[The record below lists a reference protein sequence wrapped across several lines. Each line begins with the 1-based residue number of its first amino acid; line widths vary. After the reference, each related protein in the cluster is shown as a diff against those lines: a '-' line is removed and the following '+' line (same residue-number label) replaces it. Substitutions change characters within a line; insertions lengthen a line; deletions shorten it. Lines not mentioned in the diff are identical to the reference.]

1 MADYKTKKNHLSAK
15 LKNALIM
22 PVEHRSYIVEQNLK
36 RLTFL
41 NWFLIFAGIIMD
53 SLIVANNLY
62 QNHNQK
68 VIIYFFSILTIISA
82 ISLIWCYF
90 FKNKT
95 TISSDLRAIGH
106 YITFLAIMCLCLVSF
121 LHLFAIFSAFI
132 YFICAVIVFSL
143 VFYMEPFF
151 FSIVLISIISA
162 MIPKLVSSFGIPAI
176 IVVIF
181 FSAIMVLIVFSRWNS
196 TIKML
201 NAQSEQKRY
210 TSNLEKEITLA
221 SFVQKSFF
229 THNVTEFD
237 GWTLNFYSEPMAG
250 ISGDMFDI
258 YNTDNKLDGL
268 GLFDVSGHG
277 LSSGLVTMLVKNII
291 YKEFYK
297 QKDKPLQQVLN
308 YINDRIIREKGDIEN
323 FLTGTL
329 ARINGNNVEFIN
341 AGNPQPIIYVKE
353 KNNAFFYENSN
364 QNHYGVIGMADFP
377 VNYTSTVIKMN
388 SGDEILFY
396 TDGITENTN
405 KSGLSYGKD
414 LLLESF
420 KINTFKTCKDQISDL
435 IAHYK
440 AFKGDFRSSD
450 DITVLLLKKL

>member
-95 TISSDLRAIGH
+95 KISSDLRAIGH

-181 FSAIMVLIVFSRWNS
+181 FSTIMVLIVFSRWNS

-414 LLLESF
+414 LLLETF

-435 IAHYK
+435 IANYK
-440 AFKGDFRSSD
+440 SFKGNFRSSD
-450 DITVLLLKKL
+450 DITLLLLKKL

>member
-1 MADYKTKKNHLSAK
+1 MADIRIRKNKLSAK
-15 LKNALIM
+15 LRSALIM
-22 PVEHRSYIVEQNLK
+22 PIEHRSYIVEQNLK
-36 RLTFL
+36 RLTVL
-41 NWFLIFAGIIMD
+41 NWILIFSGISMD
-53 SLIVANNLY
+53 ALILSNNLY

-68 VIIYFFSILTIISA
+68 LIIYFFLVLTLISG
-82 ISLIWCYF
+82 ISLIWCYL
-90 FKNKT
+90 FKNKPN
-95 TISSDLRAIGH
+95 ISPELRSIGH
-106 YITFLAIMCLCLVSF
+106 FFSFFAIMILCLIAF
-121 LHLFAIFSAFI
+121 LNLFVIFSAFI

-151 FSIVLISIISA
+151 FSIVLVATISA
-162 MIPKLVSSFGIPAI
+162 MTPKLVTAFGIPAI

-181 FSAIMVLIVFSRWNS
+181 FSTIMVFIVFSRWTM

-201 NAQSEQKRY
+201 NAQSEQQRY

-221 SFVQKSFF
+221 SYVQKSFF
-229 THNVTEFD
+229 AHNATEFN
-237 GWTLNFYSEPMAG
+237 GWTVNFYSEPMAG

-258 YNTDNKLDGL
+258 YYTDDKLDGL
-268 GLFDVSGHG
+268 GIFDVSGHG

-291 YKEFYK
+291 YKEFYE
-297 QKDKPLQQVLN
+297 QKDKALQEVLN
-308 YINDRIIREKGDIEN
+308 DINNRIIKEKGDIEN

-341 AGNPQPIIYVKE
+341 AGNPQPIIYVKTQ
-353 KNNAFFYENSN
+353 NNAFFYENSN

-388 SGDEILFY
+388 PGDEILFY

-405 KSGLSYGKD
+405 KNGLSYGKD
-414 LLLESF
+414 LLLDTF

>member
-1 MADYKTKKNHLSAK
+1 
-15 LKNALIM
+15 
-22 PVEHRSYIVEQNLK
+22 
-36 RLTFL
+36 
-41 NWFLIFAGIIMD
+41 
-53 SLIVANNLY
+53 
-62 QNHNQK
+62 
-68 VIIYFFSILTIISA
+68 
-82 ISLIWCYF
+82 
-90 FKNKT
+90 
-95 TISSDLRAIGH
+95 
-106 YITFLAIMCLCLVSF
+106 
-121 LHLFAIFSAFI
+121 
-132 YFICAVIVFSL
+132 
-143 VFYMEPFF
+143 
-151 FSIVLISIISA
+151 
-162 MIPKLVSSFGIPAI
+162 
-176 IVVIF
+176 
-181 FSAIMVLIVFSRWNS
+181 
-196 TIKML
+196 ML

-414 LLLESF
+414 LLLETF

-435 IAHYK
+435 IANYK
-440 AFKGDFRSSD
+440 SFKGNFRSSD
-450 DITVLLLKKL
+450 DITLLLLKKL

>member
-1 MADYKTKKNHLSAK
+1 MAANNISNKKLSNK
-15 LKNALIM
+15 MRNALIM
-22 PVEHRSYIVEQNLK
+22 PAEHRGFIVEQNLK
-36 RLTFL
+36 RLTIL
-41 NWFLIFAGIIMD
+41 NWFLIFAGIIMV
-53 SLIVANNLY
+53 SLIIANNLY

-68 VIIYFFSILTIISA
+68 TIIYFFSTLAIISA
-82 ISLIWCYF
+82 LSLIWCYV

-95 TISSDLRAIGH
+95 SVSSDIRSIGH
-106 YITFLAIMCLCLVSF
+106 YVTFLAIMCLCLVSF

-151 FSIVLISIISA
+151 FSIVLISTISA

-181 FSAIMVLIVFSRWNS
+181 FSTIVVIIVFSRWNS

-221 SFVQKSFF
+221 SYVQKSFF
-229 THNVTEFD
+229 SHNTTEFD

-258 YNTDNKLDGL
+258 YNTEEKLDGL

-297 QKDKPLQQVLN
+297 KKNLPLQQVLN
-308 YINDRIIREKGDIEN
+308 DINNRIIKEKGDIEN

-329 ARINGNNVEFIN
+329 IRINENNVEFIN

-364 QNHYGVIGMADFP
+364 QNHYGVIGLADFP

-405 KSGLSYGKD
+405 KNGVSYGKD
-414 LLLESF
+414 MLLDTF

-435 IAHYK
+435 IANYK
-440 AFKGDFRSSD
+440 SFKGNFRSSD

>member
-1 MADYKTKKNHLSAK
+1 MADYKIKKNHLSAK

-181 FSAIMVLIVFSRWNS
+181 FSTIMVLIVFSRWNS

-414 LLLESF
+414 LLLETF

-435 IAHYK
+435 IANYK
-440 AFKGDFRSSD
+440 SFKGNFRSSD
-450 DITVLLLKKL
+450 DITLLLLKKL

>member
-95 TISSDLRAIGH
+95 TISSDIRAIGH

-414 LLLESF
+414 LLLETF

>member
-1 MADYKTKKNHLSAK
+1 MADNRIRKNKLSAR
-15 LKNALIM
+15 LRSALIM
-22 PVEHRSYIVEQNLK
+22 PVEHRSYIVDQNLK
-36 RLTFL
+36 RLIVF
-41 NWFLIFAGIIMD
+41 NWILIFSGIIMD
-53 SLIVANNLY
+53 ALIIANNLY
-62 QNHNQK
+62 QNHNQR
-68 VIIYFFSILTIISA
+68 VIIYFFFALTLISG
-82 ISLIWCYF
+82 ISLVWCYIF
-90 FKNKT
+90 RNKPD
-95 TISSDLRAIGH
+95 ISSDIRSIGH
-106 YITFLAIMCLCLVSF
+106 FFSFLAIMILCLLAF
-121 LHLFAIFSAFI
+121 LNLFAVFSAFV

-151 FSIVLISIISA
+151 FSIVLVATISA
-162 MIPKLVSSFGIPAI
+162 MTPKLVSSFGIPAI

-181 FSAIMVLIVFSRWNS
+181 FSTIMVLIVFSRWTV

-201 NAQSEQKRY
+201 NSQSEQQRY

-229 THNVTEFD
+229 THNATEFD
-237 GWTLNFYSEPMAG
+237 GWTVNFYSEPMAG

-258 YNTDNKLDGL
+258 YYTGETLDGL
-268 GLFDVSGHG
+268 GVFDVSGHG

-297 QKDKPLQQVLN
+297 QKDKSLQQVLN
-308 YINDRIIREKGDIEN
+308 DINNRIIREKGDIEN

-329 ARINGNNVEFIN
+329 IRIKDNNVEFIN
-341 AGNPQPIIYVKE
+341 AGNPQPIIHVKT

-388 SGDEILFY
+388 PGDEILFY

-405 KSGLSYGKD
+405 SNGISYGKD
-414 LLLESF
+414 MLLDTF

-435 IAHYK
+435 IANYK
-440 AFKGDFRSSD
+440 SFKGDFRSSD
-450 DITVLLLKKL
+450 DITVVLLKKL

>member
-36 RLTFL
+36 RLTIL

-414 LLLESF
+414 LLLETF

>member
-181 FSAIMVLIVFSRWNS
+181 FSTIMVLIVFSRWNS

-291 YKEFYK
+291 YKEFYN

-414 LLLESF
+414 LLLETF

-435 IAHYK
+435 IANYK
-440 AFKGDFRSSD
+440 SFKGNFRSSD
-450 DITVLLLKKL
+450 DITLLLLKKL

>member
-1 MADYKTKKNHLSAK
+1 MADNRIRKNKLSAR
-15 LKNALIM
+15 LRSALIM
-22 PVEHRSYIVEQNLK
+22 PVEHRSYIVDQNLK
-36 RLTFL
+36 RLIVF
-41 NWFLIFAGIIMD
+41 NWILIFSGIIMYA
-53 SLIVANNLY
+53 LIIANNLY
-62 QNHNQK
+62 QNHNQR
-68 VIIYFFSILTIISA
+68 VIIYFFFALTLISG
-82 ISLIWCYF
+82 ISLVWCYIF
-90 FKNKT
+90 RNKPD
-95 TISSDLRAIGH
+95 ISSDIRSIGH
-106 YITFLAIMCLCLVSF
+106 FFSFLAIMILCLLAF
-121 LHLFAIFSAFI
+121 LNLFAVFSAFV

-151 FSIVLISIISA
+151 FSIVLVATISA
-162 MIPKLVSSFGIPAI
+162 MTPKLVSSFGIPAI

-181 FSAIMVLIVFSRWNS
+181 FSTIMVLIVFSRWTV

-201 NAQSEQKRY
+201 NSQSEQQRY

-229 THNVTEFD
+229 THNATEFD
-237 GWTLNFYSEPMAG
+237 GWTVNFYSEPMAG

-258 YNTDNKLDGL
+258 YYTGETLDGL
-268 GLFDVSGHG
+268 GVFDVSGHG

-297 QKDKPLQQVLN
+297 QKDKSLQQVLN
-308 YINDRIIREKGDIEN
+308 DINNRIIREKGDIEN

-329 ARINGNNVEFIN
+329 IRIKDNNVEFIN
-341 AGNPQPIIYVKE
+341 AGNPQPIIHVKT

-388 SGDEILFY
+388 PGDEILFY

-405 KSGLSYGKD
+405 SNGISYGKD
-414 LLLESF
+414 MLLDTF

-435 IAHYK
+435 IANYK
-440 AFKGDFRSSD
+440 SFKGDFRSSD
-450 DITVLLLKKL
+450 DITVVLLKKL

>member
-36 RLTFL
+36 RLTVL

-181 FSAIMVLIVFSRWNS
+181 FSTIMVLIVFSRWNS

-414 LLLESF
+414 LLLETF

-435 IAHYK
+435 IANYK
-440 AFKGDFRSSD
+440 SFKGNFRSSD
-450 DITVLLLKKL
+450 DITLLLLKKL

>member
-414 LLLESF
+414 LLLETF